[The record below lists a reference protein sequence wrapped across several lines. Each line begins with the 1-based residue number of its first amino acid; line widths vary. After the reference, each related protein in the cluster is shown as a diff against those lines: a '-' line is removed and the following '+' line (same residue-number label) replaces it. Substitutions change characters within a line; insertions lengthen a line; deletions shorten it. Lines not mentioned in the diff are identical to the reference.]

1 MIVYWSMLLWVPLVY
16 IMYSITYKKKHVALT
31 EYSLQ
36 QKTQDKVPIFFAILV
51 FGYFI
56 FWIGMRKYVADTTQY
71 IWSFEKL
78 TTNFSEGFLKI
89 DWDGKGP
96 LFWLFSLAF
105 KCFISDDFQ
114 WWLMAIAVISCGCLM
129 IVIRKYSVD
138 FFFSSF
144 LFIAMVEFIW
154 PMNGMRQFVC
164 VAFVF
169 LFSDLIKDGKF
180 FKFLILT
187 LILSL
192 VHTTVVLMIPIYFVV
207 RAKPWS
213 TKIVVFIIGI
223 VLITVFAE
231 PFFNGVESAL
241 SGTAYSGL
249 TSSFNEDDGVNPVRV
264 LFFSLPPAVAFLK
277 RDVLTQYYDDNPM
290 LPIAINMSLVSAALY
305 FVGAFTSGILI
316 GRLPIYCELYNLLL
330 IPFLLKTCFNHKEL
344 RVIKPVYIAVLLV
357 YFYLISPSEY
367 HSELTHTVGRP
378 F

>member
-16 IMYSITYKKKHVALT
+16 IMYSITYKEKHVAKT

-36 QKTQDKVPIFFAILV
+36 QKTQDKVPVFFAILV

-71 IWSFEKL
+71 IWSFESL

-89 DWDGKGP
+89 NWEGKGP
-96 LFWLFSLAF
+96 LFWLFALAF
-105 KCFISDDFQ
+105 KCFISNDFQ
-114 WWLMAIAVISCGCLM
+114 WWLMAVAVISCGCLM
-129 IVIRKYSVD
+129 IVIRKHSVD

-144 LFIAMVEFIW
+144 LFIAMVEFFW
-154 PMNGMRQFVC
+154 LMNGMRQFVC
-164 VAFVF
+164 VVFVF

-180 FKFLILT
+180 FKFLILI

-192 VHTTVVLMIPIYFVV
+192 VHTTVLLMIPIYFVV

-223 VLITVFAE
+223 VLIAIFAE

-241 SGTAYSGL
+241 SGTEYSGL
-249 TSSFNEDDGVNPVRV
+249 TSYFDVDDGVHPVRV

-277 RDVLTQYYDDNPM
+277 RDVLTQYYDDNPI

-305 FVGAFTSGILI
+305 FVGIFTSGILI

-330 IPFLLKTCFNHKEL
+330 IPFLLKTCFSHKEL
-344 RVIKPVYIAVLLV
+344 RVVKPVYIAVLLV
-357 YFYLISPSEY
+357 YFYLISPGEY
-367 HSELTHTVGRP
+367 HSVLTHSVGRL